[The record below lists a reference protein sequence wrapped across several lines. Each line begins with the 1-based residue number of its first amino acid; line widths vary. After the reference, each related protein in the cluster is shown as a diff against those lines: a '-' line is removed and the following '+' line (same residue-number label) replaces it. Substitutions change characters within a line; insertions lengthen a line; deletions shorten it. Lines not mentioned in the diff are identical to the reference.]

1 MLTPKIASYPQ
12 KPTEGVSTW
21 NNGCADGRGRPIAR
35 RCQRERGSEDV
46 ANSLNNW
53 KNERHDGDNSSAWP
67 YSLHVFF
74 TVWARRLIAAMRP
87 LAAACWPQACTAKMR
102 SASLRWTGLDR
113 LDHRLSPL
121 QIRLRRSPHPVA
133 SRFRSVVIFSRLVAA
148 SETIPLSYVEIM
160 GRLLVP
166 SPTTAPLLPRDSSG
180 LVMIGRRLVP
190 HPGGRA
196 LKLAR
201 IGSPR
206 FRALDDCCRA

>member
-21 NNGCADGRGRPIAR
+21 NNGCADGRGRLIAR

-87 LAAACWPQACTAKMR
+87 QAAACWPQACTATMR
-102 SASLRWTGLDR
+102 SASLRGLDWIASTTGYLLCKSGYGGR
-113 LDHRLSPL
+113 LVRSPVGSD
-121 QIRLRRSPHPVA
+121 RSSYSAAWWPRRRRS
-133 SRFRSVVIFSRLVAA
+133 
-148 SETIPLSYVEIM
+148 LSYVEIM

-196 LKLAR
+196 LQLAR